1 MTYIAGIRR
10 NDCVFLVADSATTN
24 QGTWPRTGNEQVTTS
39 FGETQIFDSS
49 RAVQESA
56 LKIHHLGNIAIA
68 VAGDALQ
75 ANQFVA
81 HVREQIDRH
90 VIPRQAVAHTAATF
104 AARDDL
110 SCQAIAAIVEQPR
123 PALLSFN
130 IARRTLV
137 QHDEQGFTVQT
148 GSQTLFEAELLAS
161 VLGLLDSRLP
171 AEDPAAYLVSAVAW
185 LQSMGVRS
193 PLLNRGIGGAFY
205 GVYADHSGITWQ
217 SDVVFGVHHRMTGP
231 TMPVIA
237 LVRDNVLV
245 LRSGVD
251 EASRALWSST
261 SARVT
266 IPEWYARWRSFDDVV
281 MGSNVRFIVLID
293 SIDWRV
299 AVFELS
305 ERGTSK
311 WVHFEKPTSRAD
323 MRLQMV
329 VDFAPEVRS
338 SLSQPVPAAKSP
350 LGTRICF
357 AWSPCEGAPRIVSF
371 DVTPTVGA

>member
-10 NDCVFLVADSATTN
+10 NGCVFLVADSATT
-24 QGTWPRTGNEQVTTS
+24 QTGTWPRTGNEQVTTS
-39 FGETQIFDSS
+39 FGETQIFDSG

-56 LKIHHLGNIAIA
+56 LKIHHLGNVAIA
-68 VAGDALQ
+68 VAGDAVQ

-81 HVREQIDRH
+81 HVREQVDRY
-90 VIPRQAVAHTAATF
+90 VLPRPAVVHTADTF
-104 AARDDL
+104 AARGDL
-110 SCQAIAAIVEQPR
+110 SCQAIVAIVEQPR

-130 IARRTLV
+130 IARGALV
-137 QHDEQGFTVQT
+137 EHDEPGFTVQAGT
-148 GSQTLFEAELLAS
+148 QTPFEAELFAR

-171 AEDPAAYLVSAVAW
+171 PEDPAAYLVSAVAW

-193 PLLNRGIGGAFY
+193 SLLNRGIGGAFY
-205 GVYADHSGITWQ
+205 GLYANRDCITWQ
-217 SDVVFGVHHRMTGP
+217 PDVAFGVHHRMTSP

-237 LVRDNVLV
+237 IVRDNVLV

-266 IPEWYARWRSFDDVV
+266 VPEWYARWRSFDDLV
-281 MGSNVRFIVLID
+281 MGSDVRFIVLID

-299 AVFELS
+299 AVFELGVG
-305 ERGTSK
+305 GTSK
-311 WVHFEKPTSRAD
+311 WVRLEKPTRRAD
-323 MRLQMV
+323 TRLQIV
-329 VDFAPEVRS
+329 VDFAPEVRA
-338 SLSQPVPAAKSP
+338 SLSQPVPSAKSP

-357 AWSPCEGAPRIVSF
+357 AWAPCDGDPRIVSF
-371 DVTPTVGA
+371 DVTSAVGA